1 QALEDYFTES
11 NTGDE
16 NRSMLERTAYAYCD
30 GQIKLKEDISIKE
43 LSESIS
49 DGFEQNFADYV
60 KEQGYDLD
68 EEFRG
73 DRGSLRRLVK
83 IAGNGGGVSM
93 SFDAQLLNERV
104 FYDVETD
111 TLTIKGTPPAMR
123 DLMVR
128 KAKQVKS

>member
-1 QALEDYFTES
+1 MSKTLLIT
-11 NTGDE
+11 
-16 NRSMLERTAYAYCD
+16 
-30 GQIKLKEDISIKE
+30 LKSK
-43 LSESIS
+43 
-49 DGFEQNFADYV
+49 V
-60 KEQGYDLD
+60 TDLD

-93 SFDAQLLNERV
+93 SFDVQLLNERV

>member
-1 QALEDYFTES
+1 
-11 NTGDE
+11 
-16 NRSMLERTAYAYCD
+16 M
-30 GQIKLKEDISIKE
+30 
-43 LSESIS
+43 
-49 DGFEQNFADYV
+49 
-60 KEQGYDLD
+60 
-68 EEFRG
+68 
-73 DRGSLRRLVK
+73 K

-128 KAKQVKS
+128 KAKSIGAAS